1 MLKKR
6 RMLLSLGAASLV
18 TGPLGLT
25 AGLRSAHAQGRP
37 LTFCSWGGALS
48 ELEKTT
54 MLDPFAKQK
63 NIQIAYASP
72 TAAHVSNAPAR
83 AA

>member
-18 TGPLGLT
+18 TGSLGLT

-37 LTFCSWGGALS
+37 MTFCSWGGALS
-48 ELEKTT
+48 ELAKTT
-54 MLDPFAKQK
+54 MLDPFARTR
-63 NIQIAYASP
+63 NITIAQA
-72 TAAHVSNAPAR
+72 
-83 AA
+83 